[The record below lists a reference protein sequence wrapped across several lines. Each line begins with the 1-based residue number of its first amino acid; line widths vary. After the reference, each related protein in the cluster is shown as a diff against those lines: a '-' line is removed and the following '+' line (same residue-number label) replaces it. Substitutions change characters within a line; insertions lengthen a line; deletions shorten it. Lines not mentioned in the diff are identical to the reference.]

1 MKLLRTIVTRY
12 LVLAHT
18 NYEPYF
24 SSSPT
29 QRELIVS
36 GIFEALN
43 DLLVLARVKARLNKV
58 QIPNLLVHH
67 LPSSAKRENAVVE
80 RLM

>member
-1 MKLLRTIVTRY
+1 MKLLRTITMRD

-18 NYEPYF
+18 NYGPYF

-29 QRELIVS
+29 QRALIVS
-36 GIFEALN
+36 GIFEAPN
-43 DLLVLARVKARLNKV
+43 DLPVLARVKMYPNKV
-58 QIPNLLVHH
+58 QMPNFLVHH
-67 LPSSAKRENAVVE
+67 LPSSAKRENAVVG